1 MQEIEQA
8 VSDAGGPAPMR
19 LRALKV
25 PIDPTNFDGHLDGD
39 LAQYKTAGLDA
50 LGREFAHE
58 LVNGGDTPAWD
69 ALTSQ
74 LVEEKAGSFRKPVD
88 GVVVARTVKPQS
100 GPTATFLSGVYAGL
114 GDAAVPAV
122 GVEPSGVSRS
132 AVPSLDPGREC
143 RPSTTSTRP
152 RDGSR
157 SHCSSPGGSA
167 GNYGLKAGAE
177 DGMVPPIERNRVAD
191 PSAVLVAARDEE
203 GTIAKT
209 VAALR
214 EQFPEAE
221 VIVADDGS
229 RDATAAEAERAG
241 ARVLELPRRGKGQ
254 ALTLGEQAAP
264 AGALVLAD
272 ADLVGDLGPLA
283 RNGGDLT
290 IAAFAERRGGGLGI
304 ARTTARKLIRARS
317 AFEAREPLSGQRHL
331 SAAAR
336 AETFPVA
343 AGFGCEV
350 RMTIDAARAGLSVS
364 ELVLPL
370 SHKETGRDVSGFA
383 HRGRQLVDTVLAAGP
398 LAVNHRGLR
407 LPVVGWTLALRRDP
421 AVAAIAAIGLA
432 DDLWSGPER
441 GFRRHLRAGRTTG
454 VLKLVGIPLAGLLAT
469 RQISGALLVGLSAN
483 FLNQLD
489 TRPGRALKAYLA
501 GALVVGAPTRSA
513 VFLLPYDLREKV
525 MLGDAGSN
533 ALGAML
539 GLSSVSRLTGRSRWL
554 AIGALAG
561 LTLLGERRS
570 LGALIER
577 TPGLRTLDRLG
588 RQA

>member
-1 MQEIEQA
+1 M
-8 VSDAGGPAPMR
+8 
-19 LRALKV
+19 
-25 PIDPTNFDGHLDGD
+25 
-39 LAQYKTAGLDA
+39 
-50 LGREFAHE
+50 
-58 LVNGGDTPAWD
+58 
-69 ALTSQ
+69 
-74 LVEEKAGSFRKPVD
+74 
-88 GVVVARTVKPQS
+88 
-100 GPTATFLSGVYAGL
+100 
-114 GDAAVPAV
+114 
-122 GVEPSGVSRS
+122 
-132 AVPSLDPGREC
+132 
-143 RPSTTSTRP
+143 
-152 RDGSR
+152 
-157 SHCSSPGGSA
+157 
-167 GNYGLKAGAE
+167 
-177 DGMVPPIERNRVAD
+177 
-191 PSAVLVAARDEE
+191 
-203 GTIAKT
+203 
-209 VAALR
+209 
-214 EQFPEAE
+214 
-221 VIVADDGS
+221 
-229 RDATAAEAERAG
+229 
-241 ARVLELPRRGKGQ
+241 
-254 ALTLGEQAAP
+254 
-264 AGALVLAD
+264 
-272 ADLVGDLGPLA
+272 
-283 RNGGDLT
+283 
-290 IAAFAERRGGGLGI
+290 
-304 ARTTARKLIRARS
+304 ARKLIRARS
-317 AFEAREPLSGQRHL
+317 AFDGARTALRTAPPERGRARRDLPRRGRVRLRGAHDDRRRACGPQRL
-331 SAAAR
+331 GARAPAVPSRRPGATSAA
-336 AETFPVA
+336 
-343 AGFGCEV
+343 
-350 RMTIDAARAGLSVS
+350 SS
-364 ELVLPL
+364 
-370 SHKETGRDVSGFA
+370 

-469 RQISGALLVGLSAN
+469 RKLSGALLVGLSAN